1 MLFKDDRIYS
11 HHLARFNYTTYDV
24 RRAQDVI
31 NPGTSHRDI
40 MLLADTDG
48 VDGGASHRFLYARVL
63 GIYHVNAIYAGEG
76 AVNYDTQK
84 IYFLWV
90 RWFEYDETRSLG
102 WDNHDLDSL
111 YFPPMADERAFGF
124 VDPKDVLRGC
134 HIIPT
139 FSSGRVH
146 LDGVG
151 LSCCARDA
159 LDWVRYCVNR
169 CVADHFAN

>member
-1 MLFKDDRIYS
+1 
-11 HHLARFNYTTYDV
+11 
-24 RRAQDVI
+24 
-31 NPGTSHRDI
+31 

-111 YFPPMADERAFGF
+111 YFMPMADERAFGF